1 MSNDINT
8 GAALAQMRQM
18 ALQASQG
25 GQTGSAPGPAAG
37 PGGDQV
43 SFSDMLGAAVNQ
55 VNQQQMASGDLAR
68 AFELGQPG
76 VDLPQVMIAA
86 QKASLSFEALSQ
98 VRNHLVRAYE
108 EINRMAI

>member
-25 GQTGSAPGPAAG
+25 GQTGPAAG
-37 PGGDQV
+37 AGGDQV
-43 SFSDMLGAAVNQ
+43 SFSELLGNAVNQ
-55 VNQQQMASGDLAR
+55 VNKTQMASGDLAR

>member
-25 GQTGSAPGPAAG
+25 SQTGPAADT
-37 PGGDQV
+37 GGNQV
-43 SFSDMLGAAVNQ
+43 SFSELLGSAVNQ
-55 VNQQQMASGDLAR
+55 VNQTQMAAGDLSR